1 MRIVLLGTALVAAL
15 TGIAGEAHG
24 KKRPVPPPPPAEPQC
39 TGWIDSLPASIN
51 QAGYYC
57 LTNNVSTSDPGGAI
71 NINASGVTVD
81 CKDYALSHADR
92 ANEATGIG
100 GGGFGPVQDVTVK
113 SCKLVDFATGIIFST
128 GSQRIQVLDNHVLRA
143 KYDGIVL
150 WASNSRIERNSVI
163 NTHAPAF
170 PYSRNITV
178 TALEPG
184 VPSTGNVI
192 SGNVVAGAYGNG
204 TTWGIRADMSNDL
217 IIDGNR
223 VINLQ
228 VSEGGY
234 SAAIQTDGTNVRV
247 LNNILVGNAPGSWG
261 NTGNPAICSGNV
273 ATGLVSDGF
282 QWCTE
287 STGNTVVP

>member
-1 MRIVLLGTALVAAL
+1 MRNVFLTTALVAAL
-15 TGIAGEAHG
+15 TGLADDAHG
-24 KKRPVPPPPPAEPQC
+24 KKRTVPPPPAEPQC

-57 LTNNVSTSDPGGAI
+57 LTNNLSTSDLGGAI
-71 NINASGVTVD
+71 NIYASDVTID
-81 CKDYALSHADR
+81 CKDYSLSHTDR

-113 SCKLVDFATGIIFST
+113 SCKLVDFATGISFSI
-128 GSQRIQVLDNHVLRA
+128 GSQRIQVLDNNVLRA

-163 NTHAPAF
+163 NTNAPAF
-170 PYSRNITV
+170 PYSRNITL

-184 VPSTGNVI
+184 VPSTGNVV
-192 SGNVVAGAYGNG
+192 SGNVVAGAHGNG
-204 TTWGIRADMSNDL
+204 TIWGIRADMSNDL

-228 VSEGGY
+228 ASEGGY

-247 LNNILVGNAPGSWG
+247 VNNIIVGNSPGSWG
-261 NTGNPAICSGNV
+261 NTGGPALCSGNV
-273 ATGLVSDGF
+273 AAGLVSDGF

-287 STGNTVVP
+287 STGNTVAP